1 MKSSKEVYTDEDKK
15 EAVIDWVIRDK
26 SVKEIADDYGV
37 TSPTVYNWKEQLLDD
52 ERECKMKK
60 DKQVCKLNDKVK
72 LNQEIEELKKEI
84 YRLQLEKD
92 ILENATLIIKKD
104 RGINLNEL
112 TNKEKVLLIDALKDR
127 YSLKELLNI
136 LKIAK
141 SSYFYHEKI
150 LKHDD
155 NYHQLH
161 SKIKNVFNNNYH
173 SYGYRRI
180 HAQLK
185 KDGINI
191 CEKVVRRIM
200 KEGLIVV
207 TVRKKKYSSYIGEIS
222 SAVNNIINRDFHSD
236 KPN

>member
-1 MKSSKEVYTDEDKK
+1 MYTDEDKK

-60 DKQVCKLNDKVK
+60 DKQVCILNDKVK

-141 SSYFYHEKI
+141 SSYFYHETKYKFLI
-150 LKHDD
+150 IFLYFLKC
-155 NYHQLH
+155 
-161 SKIKNVFNNNYH
+161 S
-173 SYGYRRI
+173 
-180 HAQLK
+180 
-185 KDGINI
+185 
-191 CEKVVRRIM
+191 
-200 KEGLIVV
+200 
-207 TVRKKKYSSYIGEIS
+207 
-222 SAVNNIINRDFHSD
+222 
-236 KPN
+236 